1 MGKDIQQR
9 ERSRG
14 AMGRRRTHHPTK
26 GNKTGWEADAPSN
39 ERNKKGH
46 NGRQREKRPL
56 GRRTHHPVK
65 GNKNGYNG
73 RLGETRPLGRHL
85 DKALNYPNNTQFEEQ
100 EGAQWE
106 TKGNKILGKDTPSNQ
121 GKQERIQW
129 ETKGDQRIYMLEVT
143 TNRIDDLIPFLVLF
157 SD

>member
-1 MGKDIQQR
+1 M
-9 ERSRG
+9 
-14 AMGRRRTHHPTK
+14 
-26 GNKTGWEADAPSN
+26 
-39 ERNKKGH
+39 
-46 NGRQREKRPL
+46 
-56 GRRTHHPVK
+56 
-65 GNKNGYNG
+65 
-73 RLGETRPLGRHL
+73 GRHL
-85 DKALNYPNNTQFEEQ
+85 DKALKYPNSTQFEEQ

-106 TKGNKILGKDTPSNQ
+106 TKGNKILGKDTPSSQ